1 MEKAVADYRAEKLR
15 NPATPEEIWTLLWNN
30 SRQIEET
37 DRQMKETDRQMKET
51 ARQMKESD
59 LKWEKTAAKIDRL
72 SENVG
77 GLKRSVGELIEILIA
92 ARLWEKFPEYD
103 MQRAYR
109 RLPIYDEHNQT
120 KTDIDILLVNS
131 EWAMVVEVK
140 SDVDNKDIDRHLERM
155 KRVLRYPPALLPPGV
170 KVLGAMAG
178 GVVPPE
184 AADYAHECGFFVLE
198 LAGESVVRLP
208 APPEFKP
215 KEFTGS

>member
-1 MEKAVADYRAEKLR
+1 MEKAVADYRAEKLS
-15 NPATPEEIWTLLWNN
+15 NPATPEEIWTLLWEN
-30 SRQIEET
+30 SLKMDELRESQ
-37 DRQMKETDRQMKET
+37 
-51 ARQMKESD
+51 KESD

-72 SENVG
+72 SENIG
-77 GLKRSVGELIEILIA
+77 GLNRSVGELIEILIA

-109 RLPIYDEHNQT
+109 RIPIYDEHNQA

-140 SDVDNKDIDRHLERM
+140 SDVDNKDIDRHIERM
-155 KRVLRYPPALLPPGV
+155 KRVLQYPPALLPPGV

-184 AADYAHECGFFVLE
+184 AAAYAHECGLFVLE
-198 LAGESVVRLP
+198 LAGESVIRLP

-215 KEFTGS
+215 KEFRA